1 MVNKPRWG
9 WVEVILAYAATM
21 LVVTIYGWYVAPYL
35 TAYFQTGPV
44 GNFFLAFLLQFLC
57 LVGFTY
63 LLAAGLSRGSWR
75 DLGVRWVSSSSFF
88 RYGLVG
94 GVGLTIL
101 ILFLSIPIQYL
112 QPQLE
117 PQYFETMLRSTKD
130 LSSIILILIVGTVLG
145 PFSEEL
151 FYRGMLYPV
160 CRRYLGPLW
169 GAILAGTIFG
179 VAHWDL
185 WRTIPLAIGGI
196 ALCYF
201 YEKTGSILVTTLAH
215 GVWNGIMSLMLFSTL
230 LTACL

>member
-63 LLAAGLSRGSWR
+63 LLAAGLSRGSWH
-75 DLGVRWVSSSSFF
+75 DLGVKWVSASSFF
-88 RYGLVG
+88 RYGLAG
-94 GVGLTIL
+94 GLGLTIL
-101 ILFLSIPIQYL
+101 ILILSIPIQYF

-117 PQYFETMLRSTKD
+117 PQYFETMLRSTQD
-130 LSSIILILIVGTVLG
+130 LASIVLILIIGTVLG

-160 CRRYLGPLW
+160 CRRYLGPVG
-169 GAILAGTIFG
+169 GAILAGAIFG

-185 WRTIPLAIGGI
+185 WRTIPLAIGGMT
-196 ALCYF
+196 LCYF

-230 LTACL
+230 LATCL